1 MSISRSALL
10 PLSTSWAEA
19 AYGAGKIESAFGD
32 TAGRNGKR
40 RCTGICS
47 DAVQETI
54 LNYCN
59 LDELQEG
66 LIHTAYRMAVDLYRY
81 EHPGEAAAPVMVKSI
96 SEGDT
101 STSFGDASEIL
112 KDSILKNYR
121 AQLNRYR
128 KLRW

>member
-1 MSISRSALL
+1 MELERLKALL
-10 PLSTSWAEA
+10 GIQPEET
-19 AYGAGKIESAFGD
+19 GKDAVLAFVL
-32 TAGRNGKR
+32 
-40 RCTGICS
+40 

-66 LIHTAYRMAVDLYRY
+66 LIHTAYRMADDLARD

>member
-1 MSISRSALL
+1 MELERLKALL
-10 PLSTSWAEA
+10 GIQPEET
-19 AYGAGKIESAFGD
+19 GKDAVLAFVL
-32 TAGRNGKR
+32 
-40 RCTGICS
+40 
-47 DAVQETI
+47 DAVQEPI

>member
-1 MSISRSALL
+1 MELERLKELL
-10 PLSTSWAEA
+10 GMKPGETDNDAVLVFTM
-19 AYGAGKIESAFGD
+19 D
-32 TAGRNGKR
+32 T
-40 RCTGICS
+40 
-47 DAVQETI
+47 VQETI

-59 LDELQEG
+59 LDELPDG
-66 LIHTAYRMAVDLYRY
+66 LVHTAYRMAVDLYRY

-101 STSFGDASEIL
+101 STGFGDASEAL

-121 AQLNRYR
+121 TQLNRYR